1 VITHRDPA
9 TSHRPVRLAAPVAL
23 TTAALVLGSATLAPA
38 FADTP
43 AAWPSDPHVSG
54 WDYIVVLLLIPLG
67 VFVLVWLAVTIP
79 AFRRTHGQASAEP
92 WGDRREWFGGP
103 RRGVDSADEVTP
115 EALEASEQSTGG
127 ASGRW

>member
-1 VITHRDPA
+1 VITHRDPGA
-9 TSHRPVRLAAPVAL
+9 GRPARRAAQVAL
-23 TTAALVLGSATLAPA
+23 STAALVLGSATLAPA

-43 AAWPSDPHVSG
+43 AAWPAEPHVSG

-79 AFRRTHGQASAEP
+79 AFRRSHGQASGEP

-103 RRGVDSADEVTP
+103 RRGVDSADDVTP
-115 EALEASEQSTGG
+115 EALEASEHGTGG

>member
-1 VITHRDPA
+1 M
-9 TSHRPVRLAAPVAL
+9 
-23 TTAALVLGSATLAPA
+23 LAPA

-43 AAWPSDPHVSG
+43 AAWPAEPHVSG
-54 WDYIVVLLLIPLG
+54 WDFVVVLLLFPLG

-79 AFRRTHGQASAEP
+79 AFRRSHGQASGEP

-103 RRGVDSADEVTP
+103 RRGVDAADELTP
-115 EALEASEQSTGG
+115 AALAASEEKTGG